1 MAMLVEMKNPMKEAE
16 FYPIACGALD
26 LRKRFDFGYPLSTL
40 RPGRARN
47 VGP

>member
-1 MAMLVEMKNPMKEAE
+1 MAMLVEMKNAMKETK
-16 FYPIACGALD
+16 FYPIACRALD

-40 RPGRARN
+40 RPGHARN